1 MTCGESSVRCAV
13 PGESFNARANARSDT
28 GGRVTDPS
36 TEPLR
41 KEIHEAEREIDA
53 LECKIQFADLKTT
66 YPHEYAEM
74 RSEQEKH
81 RQHILKC
88 LSILN
93 EQVASERTA
102 DHGAPES

>member
-1 MTCGESSVRCAV
+1 VVNPELDAPSLAIPPTHERTHEAV
-13 PGESFNARANARSDT
+13 H

-88 LSILN
+88 QSVLN
-93 EQVASERTA
+93 EQVAAEQTDGSR
-102 DHGAPES
+102 GAR